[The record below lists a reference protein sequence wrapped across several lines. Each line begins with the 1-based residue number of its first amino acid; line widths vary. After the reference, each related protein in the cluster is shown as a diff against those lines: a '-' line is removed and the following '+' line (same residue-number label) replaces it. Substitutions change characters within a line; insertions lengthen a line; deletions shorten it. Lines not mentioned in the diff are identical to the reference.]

1 MGRGP
6 FHQWGPKQHTGS
18 TSWMQFPSE
27 FEWLSP
33 DGTGLL
39 TSYMPDHYSAGWQ
52 LDLATTLE
60 EAMQRAYDLFCDLA
74 AVSATRATL
83 LPVGTDYTPP
93 NKWVTQLARAWSG
106 RYAWPRFVP
115 GLPKEFFAAVRAE
128 LAEQGRSPSP
138 QTREMGPIY
147 TGKDVSFIDTKQA
160 NRWAETVL
168 LEAEKL
174 SSFALA
180 LGHPYAERAADKA
193 WRQLV
198 FNAHHDGITGSESDQ
213 VYLDLLG
220 GWREAY
226 ELAAGMRTSAAAAI
240 ASHIDTGPGARPG
253 LVVFNSLSRAR
264 GETAS
269 AVVTLPQRGAR
280 SVVVRDGDGQQV
292 PCLTTPLAHH
302 PDGTVSEARLEFL
315 TDQVPALGYRCY
327 SVDRSGQEPGRWVP
341 VDGVVASNERFSVEA
356 DPARGGC
363 LNRWFDRRSG
373 REVLTE
379 GDVGNELLV
388 YPEYPTHP
396 EMMEGPWH
404 LMPAGPPVRSS
415 LGPARVEAQR
425 SALGERLVVEGQLD
439 GMSYVQVV
447 TLLSGSSRVH
457 VRTYLNGFTGVDRLV
472 RLRFPVAVRGGTPL
486 AEVGNAVVARGVGF
500 VDADSAVAPWTLDT
514 PVQGWAGIGS
524 TLCVELGENGSA
536 YGSTAL
542 GVAEVVTPS
551 GAGAGLLPEI
561 RALVVAL
568 AAKGVT
574 ASCTEATSNRY
585 GGLRGDSNLPDV
597 RISIGRAENNALTAA
612 VLASA
617 GAAFEAELDRQLAQS
632 GRARVW
638 VPAGRPSDEVWVPN
652 ADVRGARD
660 LPVLVLVGSDAGAT
674 EKEVAALVGE
684 VQSERIVVNQPAIL
698 STPSSP
704 GAGPGAAAD
713 RTVAILNRGTPG
725 FAVDTAGAIYV
736 SLLRSCTGWPS
747 GVWIDPPRRTAPDG
761 SNFELEHW
769 DHVYEHALVAGD
781 GDWRATGCAWEAQ
794 AFNTPLVAVVEPP
807 HGGDLPAAGSFLEV
821 ADPARQV
828 VLAVLKPA
836 GNPMAGGRLPDR
848 DGASGQPEPGQPAG
862 IGGPVNRRTPLAGAE
877 RTRVS
882 GHTCQRH
889 RRADCPSL

>member
-1 MGRGP
+1 M
-6 FHQWGPKQHTGS
+6 
-18 TSWMQFPSE
+18 
-27 FEWLSP
+27 
-33 DGTGLL
+33 
-39 TSYMPDHYSAGWQ
+39 
-52 LDLATTLE
+52 
-60 EAMQRAYDLFCDLA
+60 
-74 AVSATRATL
+74 
-83 LPVGTDYTPP
+83 
-93 NKWVTQLARAWSG
+93 
-106 RYAWPRFVP
+106 
-115 GLPKEFFAAVRAE
+115 
-128 LAEQGRSPSP
+128 
-138 QTREMGPIY
+138 
-147 TGKDVSFIDTKQA
+147 
-160 NRWAETVL
+160 
-168 LEAEKL
+168 
-174 SSFALA
+174 
-180 LGHPYAERAADKA
+180 
-193 WRQLV
+193 
-198 FNAHHDGITGSESDQ
+198 
-213 VYLDLLG
+213 
-220 GWREAY
+220 
-226 ELAAGMRTSAAAAI
+226 
-240 ASHIDTGPGARPG
+240 
-253 LVVFNSLSRAR
+253 
-264 GETAS
+264 
-269 AVVTLPQRGAR
+269 
-280 SVVVRDGDGQQV
+280 
-292 PCLTTPLAHH
+292 
-302 PDGTVSEARLEFL
+302 
-315 TDQVPALGYRCY
+315 
-327 SVDRSGQEPGRWVP
+327 
-341 VDGVVASNERFSVEA
+341 
-356 DPARGGC
+356 
-363 LNRWFDRRSG
+363 
-373 REVLTE
+373 LTE

-439 GMSYVQVV
+439 GMCYVQVV
-447 TLLSGSSRVH
+447 TLLSGSSRVQ
-457 VRTYLNGFTGVDRLV
+457 VRTYLSGFTGVDRLV

-536 YGSTAL
+536 YGSRAL

-597 RISIGRAENNALTAA
+597 RISIGSAEDNALTAA

-632 GRARVW
+632 GRGRVW

-660 LPVLVLVGSDAGAT
+660 LPVLVLVGSDAGST

-848 DGASGQPEPGQPAG
+848 DGAVGAGVTGTGAVGEARWASQPVEAVSRGEADQGQGAPAG
-862 IGGPVNRRTPLAGAE
+862 DTVELTARLYESAGRGATATLSGGLAWTVERAWSTNLLEEAGEPIECSEGTLTLTFSPAETRTVRLLLRRTTGPGLGTPDAGATTAPPAAAGSSTVTPA
-877 RTRVS
+877 RVPVPVVGPAGRAVRWGRWGRWASNPHSPPSAGTGSTTRARPRWATSCWQCTSRQLRFAS
-882 GHTCQRH
+882 GKKPAPPLSPQSLRVRWRPNRPATWSSSYPQAGPRNLPLGSSTWRPVLMH
-889 RRADCPSL
+889 R